1 MQVLK
6 DAYLSSWAI
15 FEASKSVT
23 VIIEIKSF
31 VLCDKNPLSNTVY
44 FHTIESRL
52 NMCFIQSKPRF
63 IYRRRKVGGA
73 NGFLRFVIHW
83 LLTWID
89 PARKKM
95 PIGVNEPGRSQVIDL
110 FSTKFCHKENLKMIM
125 VLQWPTSHC
134 SSQVVMWTITFI
146 VKRTSPLWSWCIKR
160 KRPCQSSSLLKNLYF
175 LLI

>member
-1 MQVLK
+1 MQVVK

-23 VIIEIKSF
+23 VMIEIKSF
-31 VLCDKNPLSNTVY
+31 VLSDKIHRAIQYTSALSSLVWTCVSYNG
-44 FHTIESRL
+44 
-52 NMCFIQSKPRF
+52 KPRF

-110 FSTKFCHKENLKMIM
+110 FSTKFCYKENLMMIM
-125 VLQWPTSHC
+125 VFQ
-134 SSQVVMWTITFI
+134 
-146 VKRTSPLWSWCIKR
+146 
-160 KRPCQSSSLLKNLYF
+160 
-175 LLI
+175 